1 MKLKTNLIVIFICAL
16 FSTILF
22 YNHKFGLNLLIFQLF
37 LFLWFTLTKQIK
49 FKTKI
54 QLVTGIG
61 FLLTSF
67 FTVFTHS
74 VFSYFIN
81 FLAWLLFIGI
91 LNYPQAKS
99 LISGFTIAVISL
111 FKSQELFVSKVFS
124 KKIGNENLGKRI
136 YRSRIFIIP
145 IVIIILFLILYSMA
159 NAIFSSLVGDSL
171 LAIEKGI
178 HFLFKDI
185 DFLIIFTFLVSLFFS
200 NFFLIRNK
208 NKNIVES
215 DTNTS
220 EALQRNK
227 KKERRYF
234 KLTGLKNEYK
244 SALFLLIVLNFL
256 LLILNSIDI
265 KSVWLNFKWEGESLK
280 QFVHQGTYVLIFSI
294 LISIALVLY
303 YFRGNLNF
311 YKNNNL
317 LKKLSYV
324 WIFQNGFLAISVGLR
339 NFRYIEHYSLAFKR
353 IGVIVFLIITLY
365 GLYTVAIKIKKK
377 KSSFY
382 LFKVNSLFI
391 YVILV
396 LCSGVNWDSYIA
408 KYNFN
413 HYNSSFLHL
422 DYLVTLSD
430 KALPFLDHSFE
441 DLNKMNKA
449 QKEMFPIKNTY
460 LKPSDFKQRIENRK
474 YQFKMKWE
482 SKHFLSW
489 NYPEYVAY
497 KKLFGTT
504 N

>member
-1 MKLKTNLIVIFICAL
+1 MKLRTNLLVVFICTV

-22 YNHKFGLNLLIFQLF
+22 YNHEFGLNLLIFQLF

-49 FKTKI
+49 FKSKI

-91 LNYPQAKS
+91 LNYPRAKS
-99 LISGFTIAVISL
+99 LISGFTIAIISL

-145 IVIIILFLILYSMA
+145 IAIIILFLILYSMA

-178 HFLFKDI
+178 NFLFKDI

-215 DTNTS
+215 DTSTS

-234 KLTGLKNEYK
+234 KLTGLKSEYK

-256 LLILNSIDI
+256 LLILNGIDI
-265 KSVWLNFKWEGESLK
+265 NSVWLNFKWEGESLK
-280 QFVHQGTYVLIFSI
+280 QFVHDGTYILIFSI
-294 LISIALVLY
+294 IISIALVLY

-311 YKNNNL
+311 FKNNKL
-317 LKKLSYV
+317 LKKLSYI
-324 WIFQNGFLAISVGLR
+324 WIFQNGFLAISVGIR
-339 NFRYIEHYSLAFKR
+339 NFRYIEHYSLAYKR
-353 IGVIVFLIITLY
+353 IGVIIFLLITLY
-365 GLYTVAIKIKKK
+365 GLYTVAIKIRKK

-391 YVILV
+391 YIVLVI
-396 LCSGVNWDSYIA
+396 CSGISWDNYIA
-408 KYNFN
+408 KYNFS
-413 HYNSSFLHL
+413 HYDSSFLHL
-422 DYLVTLSD
+422 NYLVTLSN
-430 KALPFLDHSFE
+430 KALPYLDHSLT
-441 DLNKMNKA
+441 DLNKMNEIQLKKFS
-449 QKEMFPIKNTY
+449 QKESYITPLNYHKKIDARILN
-460 LKPSDFKQRIENRK
+460 FKQE
-474 YQFKMKWE
+474 WE
-482 SKHFLSW
+482 EKSILSW
-489 NYPEYVAY
+489 NYPEYMAY
-497 KKLFGTT
+497 KKLIE